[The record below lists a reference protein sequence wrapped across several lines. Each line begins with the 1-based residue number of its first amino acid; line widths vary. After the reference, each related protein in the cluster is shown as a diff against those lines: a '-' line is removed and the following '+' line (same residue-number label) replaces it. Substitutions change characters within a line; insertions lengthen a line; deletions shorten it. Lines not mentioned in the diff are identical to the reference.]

1 MNLKSIALGAAI
13 AATAIG
19 TTAISPAQAASLD
32 GGLQFASTGAKAA
45 KISNTKVN
53 LQLSQSGPFSIINA
67 TGDFVGVTGAPV
79 FKDLILNLTGG
90 TLNNG
95 GGFSAA
101 APVGSFISGL
111 MLGANPVSFN
121 LTDGAFVGFFKTAT
135 NFNLSGF
142 FNGEFVS
149 NGITIGA
156 GSIASLSSTS
166 FAGTSGQVAS
176 TAIPTPA
183 LLPGLLGLG
192 VAALRKRKGEGSEA
206 EKETV
211 GVKA

>member
-32 GGLQFASTGAKAA
+32 GSLQFASTGATAV
-45 KISNTKVN
+45 KISANTVN
-53 LQLSQSGPFSIINA
+53 LKLSQSGPFSIINA
-67 TGDFVGVTGAPV
+67 TGDFAGVTGAPV
-79 FKDLILNLTGG
+79 FKDLILSLTSG
-90 TLNNG
+90 TLG
-95 GGFSAA
+95 GGAFFSAA
-101 APVGSFISGL
+101 PVASFISGL
-111 MLGANPVSFN
+111 ALGADPVSFN
-121 LTDGAFVGFFKTAT
+121 LTDGIFSGFFT
-135 NFNLSGF
+135 NASNFFLGGS